1 MEYQQFRAMNSEIV
15 LAAEGPADSLTLGFK
30 LARDFIAAGEERFT
44 RFTDTSELSCLNR
57 SAGAWFQASPELFD
71 VVQQACEFARETH
84 GLFDPTML
92 DALEAAGYDKSMD
105 DVRRDGVRAHALSDS
120 PLGSWGRPRD
130 GVSAQPRSAYDTRS
144 AFRAIQLD
152 EINQAIHLPLGAR
165 LDLGGIA
172 KGWIAERAA
181 QLLSEYAEACA
192 VSAGGD
198 IFMVGLPADETDW
211 AIGLEDPR
219 YPDRDLTTLHVGPGA
234 VATSSI
240 AKRRW
245 LQGRRQQ
252 HHIIDPRTG
261 VPSGTDWLSVS
272 VIAPHATLAEVYA
285 KALLIG
291 GSREAEGIAARR
303 ADISYIAVDHDGQ
316 LWGSAKTN
324 EVFNV
329 HVESV

>member
-1 MEYQQFRAMNSEIV
+1 MDYQQFRAMNSDIV
-15 LAAEGPADSLTLGFK
+15 LAAEGSQDSLTLGFK
-30 LARDFIAAGEERFT
+30 LARDFINASEERFT
-44 RFTDTSELSCLNR
+44 RFTETSELSCLNR
-57 SAGAWFQASPELFD
+57 AAGAWFQASPELFE
-71 VVQQACEFARETH
+71 VVRLACDLAAETE

-92 DALEAAGYDKSMD
+92 AALEAAGYDKSMD
-105 DVRRDGVRAHALSDS
+105 EIRAY
-120 PLGSWGRPRD
+120 
-130 GVSAQPRSAYDTRS
+130 GVSAPTRSLSSTRS

-152 EINQAIHLPLGAR
+152 EPTQSIHLPFNTR
-165 LDLGGIA
+165 IDLGGIA

-181 QLLSEYAEACA
+181 RLLSEDAEACA

-245 LQGRRQQ
+245 QQGRRQQ

-261 VPSGTDWLSVS
+261 MPSDTDWLSVS
-272 VIAPHATLAEVYA
+272 VIAPQATLAEVYA
-285 KALLIG
+285 KVLLIG
-291 GSREAEGIAARR
+291 GSREAEGIAAQR
-303 ADISYIAVDHDGQ
+303 ADISYLAVDRDGQ
-316 LWGSAKTN
+316 LWGSAKTS